1 MAVQVTWIWVVV
13 TSLGYGLSLYQAL
26 TNLVMTYL
34 HTDIIFILYIPMHII
49 YTYIVSYPSIP
60 PS

>member
-34 HTDIIFILYIPMHII
+34 HTDIIFILYIPIHIYI
-49 YTYIVSYPSIP
+49 YIYSII
-60 PS
+60 S